1 MKEKEKMAEKLS
13 DVKVEL
19 DPELKEIIDSFFHN
33 ETLEEREE
41 KIVNKIID
49 ILEDGEVPIYRV
61 PTILENVEKKIY
73 SAVVKLASIS
83 Q

>member
-1 MKEKEKMAEKLS
+1 MAKKLS
-13 DVKVEL
+13 EVKVEL
-19 DPELKEIIDSFFHN
+19 DPELKEIIDSYFHN

-49 ILEDGEVPIYRV
+49 VLEVGEVQLFRVPIILES
-61 PTILENVEKKIY
+61 VEKKLY
-73 SAVVKLASIS
+73 SAVVKLASVT

>member
-1 MKEKEKMAEKLS
+1 MTKKLS

-19 DPELKEIIDSFFHN
+19 DPELKEMIDSYFHN

-49 ILEDGEVPIYRV
+49 VLEVGEVQLFRVPIILES
-61 PTILENVEKKIY
+61 VEKKLY
-73 SAVVKLASIS
+73 SAVVKLASIR

>member
-1 MKEKEKMAEKLS
+1 MAKKLS
-13 DVKVEL
+13 EVKVEL
-19 DPELKEIIDSFFHN
+19 DPELKEIIDSYFYN

-49 ILEDGEVPIYRV
+49 VLEVGEVQLFRVPIILES
-61 PTILENVEKKIY
+61 VEKKLY
-73 SAVVKLASIS
+73 SAVVKLASVT

>member
-1 MKEKEKMAEKLS
+1 MAKKLS

-19 DPELKEIIDSFFHN
+19 DPELKEIINSFFHN

-49 ILEDGEVPIYRV
+49 VLEDGEVQLFRV
-61 PTILENVEKKIY
+61 PIILESVEKKLY
-73 SAVVKLASIS
+73 SAVVKLASVT

>member
-1 MKEKEKMAEKLS
+1 MAKKLS

-19 DPELKEIIDSFFHN
+19 DPELKETIDSFFHN

-49 ILEDGEVPIYRV
+49 VLEDGEVQIFRV
-61 PTILENVEKKIY
+61 PAILESVEKKIY
-73 SAVVKLASIS
+73 SAVVKLASIR

>member
-1 MKEKEKMAEKLS
+1 MAKKLS

-19 DPELKEIIDSFFHN
+19 DPELKEMIDSFFHN
-33 ETLEEREE
+33 ETLEEKEE

-49 ILEDGEVPIYRV
+49 ILEEGEVPIYRV
-61 PTILENVEKKIY
+61 PTIMENVEKRIY
-73 SAVVKLASIS
+73 SAVVKAASIS

>member
-1 MKEKEKMAEKLS
+1 MAKKLS

-19 DPELKEIIDSFFHN
+19 DPELKEMIDSYFHN

-49 ILEDGEVPIYRV
+49 VLEVGEVQLFRVPIILES
-61 PTILENVEKKIY
+61 VEKKLY
-73 SAVVKLASIS
+73 SAVVKLASVT

>member
-1 MKEKEKMAEKLS
+1 MAKKLS

-19 DPELKEIIDSFFHN
+19 DPELKEMIDSYFHN

-49 ILEDGEVPIYRV
+49 VLEAGEVQLFRVPIILES
-61 PTILENVEKKIY
+61 VEKKLY
-73 SAVVKLASIS
+73 SAVVKLASVT

>member
-1 MKEKEKMAEKLS
+1 MAKKLS

-19 DPELKEIIDSFFHN
+19 DPELKEMIDSYFHN
-33 ETLEEREE
+33 ETLEKREE

-49 ILEDGEVPIYRV
+49 VLEVGEVQLFRVPIILES
-61 PTILENVEKKIY
+61 VEKKLY
-73 SAVVKLASIS
+73 SAVVKLASVT

>member
-1 MKEKEKMAEKLS
+1 MAKKLS

-19 DPELKEIIDSFFHN
+19 DPELKEMIDSYFHN

-41 KIVNKIID
+41 KIVNRIID
-49 ILEDGEVPIYRV
+49 VLEVGEVQLFRVPIILES
-61 PTILENVEKKIY
+61 VEKKLY
-73 SAVVKLASIS
+73 SAVVKLASVT

>member
-1 MKEKEKMAEKLS
+1 MAKKLS
-13 DVKVEL
+13 EVKIGL
-19 DPELKEIIDSFFHN
+19 DPELKEMIDSFFHN

-49 ILEDGEVPIYRV
+49 ILEEGEVPIYRV
-61 PTILENVEKKIY
+61 PTIMENVEKKIY

>member
-1 MKEKEKMAEKLS
+1 MAKKLS

-19 DPELKEIIDSFFHN
+19 DPELKEIINSYFHN

-49 ILEDGEVPIYRV
+49 VLEAGEVQLFRVPIILES
-61 PTILENVEKKIY
+61 VEKKLY
-73 SAVVKLASIS
+73 SAVVKLASVT

>member
-1 MKEKEKMAEKLS
+1 MAKKLS

-19 DPELKEIIDSFFHN
+19 DPELKEMIDSYFHN

-49 ILEDGEVPIYRV
+49 VLEVGEVQLFRVPIILES
-61 PTILENVEKKIY
+61 VEKKLY
-73 SAVVKLASIS
+73 SAVVKLASIR